1 MKISLLASEFTID
14 AAEGEASRSLTA
26 VAVPFGV
33 AARVSDGTE
42 VIFEEGSLPTD
53 GPAPKFML
61 DHDPEKPLGM
71 VVARTADKTAVYA
84 QATFAPTTLASEALS
99 LAGPDNY
106 YDAVSV
112 GVEVTDYTFDAQG
125 VMRVKSAIWKELS
138 LVPFPAYKAARV
150 LSVTAEEPEQ
160 EPTETQETP
169 EEQPMENHP
178 EIDAAAPTQE
188 TKPLTFAAP
197 RKVTAAEYISAAVRG
212 DRTILAA
219 ENGTGDVAGILPDP
233 YIGEVFDTVNN
244 RRPFVSAIGTLAAPN
259 AEVWNRRKITQHV
272 DVDVQVAEFDDLASQ
287 ALEISKL
294 PVNNQLVGGF
304 IDLSEQVID
313 WSDPSMVNLVLRDMT
328 NIYAKKTESLACAAL
343 VSGVTEE
350 AEIAD
355 WTDGDEVLDAL
366 FDAAATIDG
375 VIDELPTALM
385 LSPDRWATL
394 GKLKNANGDRI
405 FVQVGPSNA
414 AGTMTPNSFEVA
426 GLGLRAIVSN
436 KFAANTFI
444 VGNPMGIELFEGRSG
459 LVRVDQPANASVRLA
474 VRGYFASLVIE
485 AGAFV
490 KFVSPA

>member
-1 MKISLLASEFTID
+1 MKLSLLASEFTID
-14 AAEGEASRSLTA
+14 AAETEGQSRSLTA
-26 VAVPFGV
+26 IAVPFGV

-42 VIFEEGSLPTD
+42 VIFDEGSLPTD

-84 QATFAPTTLASEALS
+84 QATFAPTILANEALS
-99 LAGPDNY
+99 LAGPNNY

-112 GVEVTDYTFDAQG
+112 GVEVTDYTFDSDG
-125 VMRVKSAIWKELS
+125 VMHVKSAIWKELS
-138 LVPFPAYKAARV
+138 LVPFPAYKAAKV
-150 LSVTAEEPEQ
+150 LSVIAEEPEPEQ
-160 EPTETQETP
+160 TETPTPEETPMETP
-169 EEQPMENHP
+169 EIE
-178 EIDAAAPTQE
+178 ASAPTIQ
-188 TKPLTFAAP
+188 TPAIQFAAP
-197 RKVTAAEYISAAVRG
+197 RKVTAAEYISAVVRG
-212 DRTILAA
+212 DRSILAA
-219 ENGTGDVAGILPDP
+219 ENGTADVAGILPDP
-233 YIGEVFDTVNN
+233 YVGEVFDTMNN
-244 RRPFVSAIGTLAAPN
+244 RRPFVSAVGTLAAPN

-272 DVDVQVAEFDDLASQ
+272 DVDVQAAEFDDLASQ
-287 ALEISKL
+287 ALEIAKL
-294 PVNNQLVGGF
+294 PVNNQLVGGY

-328 NIYAKKTESLACAAL
+328 NIYAKRTETLACAAL
-343 VSGVTEE
+343 VAGVTEE
-350 AEIAD
+350 EEISD

-366 FDAAATIDG
+366 FDASATING

-414 AGTMTPNSFEVA
+414 AGTMTPSSFEVA

-444 VGNPMGIELFEGRSG
+444 LGNPMGIELFEASKG

>member
-1 MKISLLASEFTID
+1 MKLSLLASEFVID
-14 AAEGEASRSLTA
+14 AAENEEQSRTLTA

-71 VVARTADKTAVYA
+71 VIARTADASAVYA
-84 QATFAPTTLASEALS
+84 QATFAPTVLATEALA
-99 LAGPDNY
+99 LAGPNNY

-112 GVEVTDYTFDAQG
+112 GVEVTDYSFDSAG

-138 LVPFPAYKAARV
+138 LVPFPAYKAAKV
-150 LSVTAEEPEQ
+150 LSVSAEEPEQ
-160 EPTETQETP
+160 ETTTNPEENPDMDQTP
-169 EEQPMENHP
+169 EIE
-178 EIDAAAPTQE
+178 AAAPT
-188 TKPLTFAAP
+188 TYTPALTFAAP
-197 RKVTAAEYISAAVRG
+197 RKVSAAEYLSAAVRG

-219 ENGTGDVAGILPDP
+219 ENGLADVPGILPEP
-233 YIGEVFDTVNN
+233 LVGEVFDSMNN
-244 RRPFVSAIGTLAAPN
+244 RRPFVTAVGTFAAPSV
-259 AEVWNRRKITQHV
+259 EVWNRRKITQHT
-272 DVDVQVAEFDDLASQ
+272 DVDVQAAEFDNLASQ
-287 ALEISKL
+287 ALEISKV

-328 NIYAKKTESLACAAL
+328 NIYAKRTETIACAAL
-343 VSGVTEE
+343 VAGVTEE

-414 AGTMTPNSFEVA
+414 AGTMTPSSFEVA

-436 KFAANTFI
+436 KFAAGTFI
-444 VGNPMGIELFEGRSG
+444 VGNPIGIELFEASKG

-474 VRGYFASLVIE
+474 VRGYFASVIME

>member
-14 AAEGEASRSLTA
+14 ASEGENNARSLTA
-26 VAVPFGV
+26 IAVPFGV
-33 AARVSDGTE
+33 AARVSDGTS
-42 VIFEEGSLPTD
+42 VIFEQGSLPTD

-71 VVARTADKTAVYA
+71 VVARTADSSAVYA
-84 QATFAPTTLASEALS
+84 EAVFAPTVLASEALALS
-99 LAGPDNY
+99 GPNNY

-112 GVEVTDYTFDAQG
+112 GVEVTDYAFDSDG

-138 LVPFPAYKAARV
+138 LVPFPAYKAAKV
-150 LSVTAEEPEQ
+150 LSVSAEEPEETQ
-160 EPTETQETP
+160 TPTTETEESDMEPP
-169 EEQPMENHP
+169 EVKASQPTTQP
-178 EIDAAAPTQE
+178 APPTSA
-188 TKPLTFAAP
+188 PP
-197 RKVTAAEYISAAVRG
+197 RKVPAAEYISAVVRG
-212 DRTILAA
+212 DRSILAA
-219 ENGTGDVAGILPDP
+219 ENGTADVAGILPDP
-233 YIGEVFDTVNN
+233 YVGEVFDTMNN
-244 RRPFVSAIGTLAAPN
+244 RRPFVSAVGTLAAPN

-272 DVDVQVAEFDDLASQ
+272 DVDVQAAEFDDLASQ
-287 ALEISKL
+287 ALEIAKL
-294 PVNNQLVGGF
+294 PVNNQLVGGY

-313 WSDPSMVNLVLRDMT
+313 WSDPSMVNLVLRDMV
-328 NIYAKKTESLACAAL
+328 NIYAKRTETLACAAL

-444 VGNPMGIELFEGRSG
+444 VGNPVGIELFEASKG